1 MVTNVKIFVG
11 QILFLSYH
19 NYFFPYCLYIHY
31 HLKARIADYVC
42 HNFTFLEP
50 SSFLGEFRK
59 AKSVCIREKA
69 IISQGEK

>member
-1 MVTNVKIFVG
+1 MVTNVKLFVG

-19 NYFFPYCLYIHY
+19 NYFFTYNY

-42 HNFTFLEP
+42 HSFNFLEP

-69 IISQGEK
+69 IISQGKK